1 MSDSSPSPS
10 TEPMAKP
17 SPAKVKPIP
26 SKDVSPVH
34 AHSEIIPVGHEP
46 RRHPSRGVGEHRE
59 AAARKIAPAEAVLK
73 PDPRAKGSRNL
84 RNPKKFFG
92 LKDRMNKLRIFTVE
106 TMGTLRRSEIRVWL
120 TVFNCE
126 FDGQAQI
133 GYSRLCEVTKLSR
146 KHVGTAVASLEAK
159 GLLEV
164 VVRGRYRPSRGGSVS
179 GHTQADGNANSRVSD
194 AGLASIYRIHP
205 RVHEHAKPPAAKTPH
220 RKPKP
225 R

>member
-1 MSDSSPSPS
+1 MPDSSPS
-10 TEPMAKP
+10 TESKAKP
-17 SPAKVKPIP
+17 SPSTAKPIP
-26 SKDVSPVH
+26 SKDVSPAQVQP
-34 AHSEIIPVGHEP
+34 EIIPVGHEP
-46 RRHPSRGVGEHRE
+46 RRHPCPGVGEHRE
-59 AAARKIAPAEAVLK
+59 AAGRKIAPPDGVLK
-73 PDPRAKGSRNL
+73 PDPREKGSRNL

-92 LKDRMNKLRIFTVE
+92 LKDRINRLRVFTVE
-106 TMGTLRRSEIRVWL
+106 TMGTLRRSEMRVWL
-120 TVFNCE
+120 AIFNCE
-126 FDGQAQI
+126 FNGLAQI

-164 VVRGRYRPSRGGSVS
+164 VVRGRYRPSRGGDVN
-179 GHTQADGNANSRVSD
+179 GHTQAHGNASGRASD

-205 RVHEHAKPPAAKTPH
+205 RPHEHAKPPAAKTPH